1 MYIHLGQNVVVPKKG
16 IVGIFDMDIC
26 TSSGITRSFLIK
38 AEKEGEVIA
47 ISGDLPKVFAV
58 YENKGTKRCS
68 CRSFP
73 LKHYLNDGIQAIL
86 RLDNRKE

>member
-58 YENKGTKRCS
+58 YENKGTKKVFLS
-68 CRSFP
+68 QLSSQTL
-73 LKHYLNDGIQAIL
+73 LKRWDTGDFEA
-86 RLDNRKE
+86 

>member
-58 YENKGTKRCS
+58 YENKGTKKVFLSQLSSQTLHKRWDTGD
-68 CRSFP
+68 FE
-73 LKHYLNDGIQAIL
+73 A
-86 RLDNRKE
+86 